1 MRWYNLQELLP
12 PVYAGVTSMYETAVT
27 ENTELLGLYAIREL
41 ILKNFFI
48 QTCDVKTLQYWEQLL
63 DIELF
68 GDETLD
74 DRRQMILLYLVSN
87 WQITR
92 PYVEKVGKEYFGDEY
107 FSIEYDTTNHLIV
120 TIHIYE
126 SAYNPIRRFVK
137 WFEKVCPAHIQW
149 QATPTYRSESL
160 VDCSSECVSATFCTC
175 KATSST
181 GTQTIYLG
189 NTSYTADWVE
199 V

>member
-68 GDETLD
+68 GDETLE
-74 DRRQMILLYLVSN
+74 DRRQMILLYLVNN
-87 WQITR
+87 WQITK
-92 PYVEKVGKEYFGDEY
+92 PYVEKVGKEYFGEE
-107 FSIEYDTTNHLIV
+107 FFLLEYDPDNHLIV
-120 TIHIYE
+120 TINMYE
-126 SAYNPIRRFVK
+126 AAYNPVRRFIK

-149 QATPTYRSESL
+149 QATPIYRSNSI
-160 VDCSSECVSATFCTC
+160 VDCSSESVGATFCTC

>member
-27 ENTELLGLYAIREL
+27 ENTELLGLYAIRDL

-74 DRRQMILLYLVSN
+74 DRRQMIMLYLVSN
-87 WQITR
+87 WQITK
-92 PYVEKVGKEYFGDEY
+92 PYVEKVGRDYFGEGNFTIDYDEN
-107 FSIEYDTTNHLIV
+107 NHLIV
-120 TIHIYE
+120 YVRMYNSE
-126 SAYNPIRRFVK
+126 YNPIHRFVK
-137 WFEKVCPAHIQW
+137 WFEKVCPAHIKW
-149 QATPTYRSESL
+149 WATPAYCSESQ
-160 VDCSSECVSATFCTC
+160 VDCSSESISATFCTC
-175 KATSST
+175 KATSSV

-189 NTSYTADWVE
+189 ETPYVMDWVE